1 MPLPTIEIQ
10 SKVASEGKHCSV
22 AQTFSWRDGSLTCT
36 YSPAADRFVEHYYE
50 ALNRSQR
57 SGVHSQLP
65 QFYVSASGKLTGAGL
80 KPDIS
85 VNGTVVSDAAE
96 LVALFEKQGGPVL
109 FDAQS
114 HDAHPVNP
122 HYVLGASDSDQQSD
136 RGDKLSLAV
145 QVAGTVRFGRGE
157 TAVTKAFNDAFVLV
171 PHWEAQVRNAPK
183 NLRRWLIVSQ
193 NTRYL

>member
-1 MPLPTIEIQ
+1 M
-10 SKVASEGKHCSV
+10 
-22 AQTFSWRDGSLTCT
+22 
-36 YSPAADRFVEHYYE
+36 EHYYE

-57 SGVHSQLP
+57 SGVQSQLP
-65 QFYVSASGKLTGAGL
+65 QFYVSASSKLTGAGL

-85 VNGTVVSDAAE
+85 VNGTVLGEGGAAE
-96 LVALFEKQGGPVL
+96 LVALLEKQGSPVI

-114 HDAHPVNP
+114 YDAHPVNP
-122 HYVLGASDSDQQSD
+122 HYVLGAPDADQQSD
-136 RGDKLSLAV
+136 RGDKLSFAV

-171 PHWEAQVRNAPK
+171 PHWEAQSRNAPK
-183 NLRRWLIVSQ
+183 NLRRFLIVSQ